1 VSPGVAAPDK
11 PVREHG
17 PRSVAIMGI
26 YAQRPGKLIG
36 QLMGDLGVLLW
47 GVAWA
52 LVGNFIHQMI
62 SLVAVP
68 AREISRTAGRLAE
81 NFQDAAEQAAKVPG
95 AGDQLRRPLD
105 AAADTMGGVIASADN
120 QVANIEQLANVVG
133 WLVFLIPVSVVLAVW
148 LPRRI
153 RFWQQ
158 SRAAQQFI
166 DSDADLDLFALRAMA
181 REPMH
186 LLAAISDDPVGAW
199 RSGDSTVITKLAEIE
214 LGRSGLRLPARLR
227 TRAG

>member
-1 VSPGVAAPDK
+1 
-11 PVREHG
+11 
-17 PRSVAIMGI
+17 MGI

-36 QLMGDLGVLLW
+36 QLVADLLVLLW

-62 SLVAVP
+62 SMVAVP
-68 AREISRTAGRLAE
+68 AKETSRAAGRLAE
-81 NFQDAAEQAAKVPG
+81 NFQDAAEQAANVPG
-95 AGDQLRRPLD
+95 VGEQLRRPFD
-105 AAADTMGGVIASADN
+105 AAASTMGGVVASADH
-120 QVANIEQLANVVG
+120 QVANIEQLATVIG
-133 WLVFLIPVSVVLAVW
+133 WLVFLIPVSVVVAFW

-158 SRAAQQFI
+158 SRAAQRFI

-186 LLAAISDDPVGAW
+186 VLAAISDDPVGAW
-199 RSGDSTVITKLAEIE
+199 RSGDSAVITKLAEIE
-214 LGRSGLRLPARLR
+214 LGRSGLRLPAQLR
-227 TRAG
+227 ARTG